1 MAQVVNPIYDTVFK
15 YLMQDEK
22 VAKVLIGN
30 ILKTKVV
37 SIQMN
42 NNEYSAMLPDGKKI
56 FKLDFSATI
65 LDKSGKH
72 QLVHIEVQKALEE
85 GEIMRFRSY
94 LGAIYMD
101 QTKKYQESIK
111 NPKTNEETIVEHPL
125 PIHSIYILG
134 HELGDGLDKSVMHGE
149 NIFRD
154 EEGNII
160 QIPANNDYIN
170 GLTHTITFVIAPLT
184 KKNVKTHL
192 DRLLTIFSDT
202 APNSQF
208 IELDEYYDDSDDYRT
223 IMRVLQKAS
232 ADKQLRGDL
241 DLEQYAW
248 NNQIK
253 MERRISE
260 MGIKLSQMDEQLSQK
275 LAQLSQKEALLTQ
288 QEAQLTQ
295 KDAQLS
301 QQEAQLTQKDAQL
314 SQQEAQLSQQEVQLS
329 QQKAQLTAAIKA
341 LSTTN
346 SVAQIAQIM
355 NISQQQVEEILKS

>member
-42 NNEYSAMLPDGKKI
+42 NNEYSALLPDGKKI

-65 LDKSGKH
+65 LDRSGKN

-101 QTKKYQESIK
+101 ETKKYQETIK
-111 NPKTNEETIVEHPL
+111 NPKTNIETVVDHPL

-134 HELGDGLDKSVMHGE
+134 HELGDGLEQSVMHGE
-149 NIFRD
+149 NIFKD
-154 EEGNII
+154 QEGNII
-160 QIPANNDYIN
+160 KIPDNNDYIN
-170 GLTHTITFVIAPLT
+170 GLTHTVTFVIAPLT

-192 DRLLTIFSDT
+192 DKLLTIFSDT
-202 APNSQF
+202 EPNSQV
-208 IELDEYYDDSDDYRT
+208 IELDEYYDDSEDYRT

-232 ADKQLRGDL
+232 ADKQLRGNL

-248 NNQIK
+248 NNQLK
-253 MERRISE
+253 MEQRNQALQGRIDE
-260 MGIKLSQMDEQLSQK
+260 MGTQILQQK
-275 LAQLSQKEALLTQ
+275 
-288 QEAQLTQ
+288 AQLTE
-295 KDAQLS
+295 K
-301 QQEAQLTQKDAQL
+301 E
-314 SQQEAQLSQQEVQLS
+314 EQLS
-329 QQKAQLTAAIKA
+329 QQKAQLVAAIKA
-341 LSTTN
+341 LSATN
-346 SVAQIAQIM
+346 TAAQIALIM
-355 NISQQQVEEILKS
+355 NISQQQVEDILNTEKN

>member
-42 NNEYSAMLPDGKKI
+42 NNEYSALLPDGKKI

-65 LDKSGKH
+65 LDRSGRH

-101 QTKKYQESIK
+101 ETKKYQETVK
-111 NPKTNEETIVEHPL
+111 NPKTKIETVVEQPL

-134 HELGDGLDKSVMHGE
+134 HELGD
-149 NIFRD
+149 
-154 EEGNII
+154 II
-160 QIPANNDYIN
+160 QVPDNSDYIN
-170 GLTHTITFVIAPLT
+170 GLTHTVIFVIAPLI

-202 APNSQF
+202 APNSKF
-208 IELDEYYDDSDDYRT
+208 IELDEYYDNSEDYRPLCASSKRHLPT
-223 IMRVLQKAS
+223 SNCAATSTWSNTLGFLDNYLFKRIVFQLLGRHKIASRQAS
-232 ADKQLRGDL
+232 AQNAVSRFAIANYSNVVIMAHFVGFDTAKHKFVDL
-241 DLEQYAW
+241 TVD
-248 NNQIK
+248 NQRNCLCHSHFLAK
-253 MERRISE
+253 KRRF
-260 MGIKLSQMDEQLSQK
+260 
-275 LAQLSQKEALLTQ
+275 AVHT
-288 QEAQLTQ
+288 
-295 KDAQLS
+295 
-301 QQEAQLTQKDAQL
+301 
-314 SQQEAQLSQQEVQLS
+314 
-329 QQKAQLTAAIKA
+329 
-341 LSTTN
+341 
-346 SVAQIAQIM
+346 
-355 NISQQQVEEILKS
+355 

>member
-65 LDKSGKH
+65 LDNSGNR

-101 QTKKYQESIK
+101 QTKKYQETIK
-111 NPKTNEETIVEHPL
+111 DSKTQTETTVEHPL

-134 HELGDGLDKSVMHGE
+134 HELGDGLQQSVMHGE
-149 NIFRD
+149 NIFKD
-154 EEGNII
+154 QDGNII
-160 QIPANNDYIN
+160 KIPDNNDYIN
-170 GLTHTITFVIAPLT
+170 GLTHTVTFVIAPLT

-192 DRLLTIFSDT
+192 DKLLTIFSET
-202 APNSQF
+202 TPNSQI
-208 IELDEYYDDSDDYRT
+208 IELDEYYDDSEDYRT

-232 ADKQLRGDL
+232 ADKQLRGNL

-248 NNQIK
+248 NNQLK
-253 MERRISE
+253 MERRINE
-260 MGIKLSQMDEQLSQK
+260 MGAKLSQL
-275 LAQLSQKEALLTQ
+275 
-288 QEAQLTQ
+288 
-295 KDAQLS
+295 DA
-301 QQEAQLTQKDAQL
+301 K
-314 SQQEAQLSQQEVQLS
+314 
-329 QQKAQLTAAIKA
+329 LTAAIKA
-341 LSTTN
+341 LSLT
-346 SVAQIAQIM
+346 SSAAQIAQIL
-355 NISQQQVEEILKS
+355 NISQYQVEKILNG

>member
-30 ILKTKVV
+30 ILNTKVV

-65 LDKSGKH
+65 LDRNGKH

-101 QTKKYQESIK
+101 ATKKYQETIK
-111 NPKTNEETIVEHPL
+111 DPKTKTEAIVEHPL

-134 HELGDGLDKSVMHGE
+134 HELGDGLEHSVMLGE
-149 NIFRD
+149 NVFKD
-154 EEGNII
+154 QDGNII
-160 QIPANNDYIN
+160 KIPANNDYIN
-170 GLTHTITFVIAPLT
+170 GLTHTVTFVIAPLT

-192 DRLLTIFSDT
+192 DKLLTIFSDT
-202 APNSQF
+202 EPNSQV
-208 IELDEYYDDSDDYRT
+208 IELDEYYDDSEDYRT

-232 ADKQLRGDL
+232 SDKQLRGNL

-248 NNQIK
+248 NNQLK
-253 MERRISE
+253 MEQRINE
-260 MGIKLSQMDEQLSQK
+260 MGAKLSQKEAQLSQMDEQLSQMDEQLSQK
-275 LAQLSQKEALLTQ
+275 NEQLSQKNE
-288 QEAQLTQ
+288 
-295 KDAQLS
+295 QLS
-301 QQEAQLTQKDAQL
+301 QKNEQLAQKET
-314 SQQEAQLSQQEVQLS
+314 QLS
-329 QQKAQLTAAIKA
+329 QQKTQLAAAIKA
-341 LSTTN
+341 LSATNTT
-346 SVAQIAQIM
+346 AQIAQIM
-355 NISQQQVEEILKS
+355 NISQQQVEEFLNNNIADK

>member
-22 VAKVLIGN
+22 VAKVFIGN

-42 NNEYSAMLPDGKKI
+42 NNEYSALLPDGKKV

-85 GEIMRFRSY
+85 GEIMRFRAY

-101 QTKKYQESIK
+101 ETKKYQETVK
-111 NPKTNEETIVEHPL
+111 NPKTKTETILEHPL

-134 HELGDGLDKSVMHGE
+134 HELGDGLQHSVMLGE
-149 NIFRD
+149 NVFKD
-154 EEGNII
+154 QDGNII
-160 QIPANNDYIN
+160 KIPTNNDYIN
-170 GLTHTITFVIAPLT
+170 GLTHTVTFVIAPLT

-192 DRLLTIFSDT
+192 DKLLTIFSDT
-202 APNSQF
+202 EPNSKV
-208 IELDEYYDDSDDYRT
+208 IELDEYYDDSEDYRT

-248 NNQIK
+248 NNQLK
-253 MERRISE
+253 MERRAQELQGRIDE
-260 MGIKLSQMDEQLSQK
+260 MG
-275 LAQLSQKEALLTQ
+275 
-288 QEAQLTQ
+288 
-295 KDAQLS
+295 
-301 QQEAQLTQKDAQL
+301 AQL
-314 SQQEAQLSQQEVQLS
+314 SQQEAQLSQQEAQLSQQEAQLS

-341 LSTTN
+341 LSAT
-346 SVAQIAQIM
+346 SSAAQIAQIL
-355 NISQQQVEEILKS
+355 NIGQEQVEEILG

>member
-30 ILKTKVV
+30 ILNTKVI

-42 NNEYSAMLPDGKKI
+42 NNEYSALLPDGKKI

-72 QLVHIEVQKALEE
+72 QLVHIEVQKALED

-101 QTKKYQESIK
+101 ETKKYQETIK
-111 NPKTNEETIVEHPL
+111 DPKTKTETIIEHPL

-134 HELGDGLDKSVMHGE
+134 HELGDGLEKSVMLGE
-149 NIFRD
+149 NIFKD
-154 EEGNII
+154 QDGNII
-160 QIPANNDYIN
+160 QIPSNNDYIN
-170 GLTHTITFVIAPLT
+170 GLTHTVTFVIAPLT

-192 DRLLTIFSDT
+192 DKLLTIFSET
-202 APNSQF
+202 EPNSKI
-208 IELDEYYDDSDDYRT
+208 IELDEYYDDSEDYRT

-232 ADKQLRGDL
+232 SDKQLRGNL

-248 NNQIK
+248 NNQLK
-253 MERRISE
+253 MERRAQELQGRINE
-260 MGIKLSQMDEQLSQK
+260 MGTKLSQQQ
-275 LAQLSQKEALLTQ
+275 AQLSQQK
-288 QEAQLTQ
+288 AQLSQ

-301 QQEAQLTQKDAQL
+301 QKD
-314 SQQEAQLSQQEVQLS
+314 
-329 QQKAQLTAAIKA
+329 AQLTAAIKA
-341 LSTTN
+341 LSATN
-346 SVAQIAQIM
+346 TAAQIAQIL
-355 NISQQQVEEILKS
+355 NIGQEQVEEILNKEQSNN

>member
-42 NNEYSAMLPDGKKI
+42 NNEYSALLPDGKKV

-85 GEIMRFRSY
+85 GEIMRFRAY

-101 QTKKYQESIK
+101 ETKKYQETVK
-111 NPKTNEETIVEHPL
+111 NPKTKTETIVEHPL

-134 HELGDGLDKSVMHGE
+134 HELGDGLQHSVMLGE
-149 NIFRD
+149 NVFKD
-154 EEGNII
+154 QDGNII
-160 QIPANNDYIN
+160 KIPTNNDYIN
-170 GLTHTITFVIAPLT
+170 GLTHTVTFVIAPLT

-192 DRLLTIFSDT
+192 DKLLTIFSDT
-202 APNSQF
+202 EPNSKV
-208 IELDEYYDDSDDYRT
+208 IELDEYYDDSEDYRT

-248 NNQIK
+248 NNQLK
-253 MERRISE
+253 MERRAQELQGRIDE
-260 MGIKLSQMDEQLSQK
+260 MG
-275 LAQLSQKEALLTQ
+275 
-288 QEAQLTQ
+288 
-295 KDAQLS
+295 AQLS
-301 QQEAQLTQKDAQL
+301 QQEA
-314 SQQEAQLSQQEVQLS
+314 QLS

-341 LSTTN
+341 LSAT
-346 SVAQIAQIM
+346 SSAAQIAQIL
-355 NISQQQVEEILKS
+355 NIGQEQVEEILG

>member
-30 ILKTKVV
+30 ILNTKVI

-42 NNEYSAMLPDGKKI
+42 NNEYSALLPDGKKI

-72 QLVHIEVQKALEE
+72 QLVHIEVQKALED

-101 QTKKYQESIK
+101 ETKKYQETIK
-111 NPKTNEETIVEHPL
+111 DPKTKTETIIEHPL

-134 HELGDGLDKSVMHGE
+134 HELGDGLGKSVMLGE
-149 NIFRD
+149 NIFKD
-154 EEGNII
+154 QDGNII
-160 QIPANNDYIN
+160 QIPSNNDYIN
-170 GLTHTITFVIAPLT
+170 GLTHTVTFVIAPLT

-192 DRLLTIFSDT
+192 DKLLTIFSET
-202 APNSQF
+202 EPNSKI
-208 IELDEYYDDSDDYRT
+208 IELDEYYDDSEDYRT

-232 ADKQLRGDL
+232 SDKQLRGNL

-248 NNQIK
+248 NNQLK
-253 MERRISE
+253 MERRAQELQGRINE
-260 MGIKLSQMDEQLSQK
+260 MGTQLSQQQ
-275 LAQLSQKEALLTQ
+275 AQLS
-288 QEAQLTQ
+288 Q

-301 QQEAQLTQKDAQL
+301 QQQAQL
-314 SQQEAQLSQQEVQLS
+314 SQ
-329 QQKAQLTAAIKA
+329 KDAQLTAAIKA
-341 LSTTN
+341 LSATN
-346 SVAQIAQIM
+346 TAAQIAQIL
-355 NISQQQVEEILKS
+355 NIGQEQVEEILNGEKN

>member
-42 NNEYSAMLPDGKKI
+42 NNEYSALLPDGKKV

-85 GEIMRFRSY
+85 GEIMRFRAY

-101 QTKKYQESIK
+101 ETKKYQETVK
-111 NPKTNEETIVEHPL
+111 NPKTKTETILEHPL

-134 HELGDGLDKSVMHGE
+134 HELGDGLQHSVMLGE
-149 NIFRD
+149 NVFKD
-154 EEGNII
+154 QDGNII
-160 QIPANNDYIN
+160 KIPTNNDYIN
-170 GLTHTITFVIAPLT
+170 GLTHTVTFVIAPLT

-192 DRLLTIFSDT
+192 DKLLTIFSDT
-202 APNSQF
+202 EPNSKV
-208 IELDEYYDDSDDYRT
+208 IELDEYYDDSEDYRT

-248 NNQIK
+248 NNQLK
-253 MERRISE
+253 MERRAQELQGRIDE
-260 MGIKLSQMDEQLSQK
+260 MG
-275 LAQLSQKEALLTQ
+275 
-288 QEAQLTQ
+288 
-295 KDAQLS
+295 
-301 QQEAQLTQKDAQL
+301 AQL
-314 SQQEAQLSQQEVQLS
+314 SQQEAQLSQQEAQLSQQEAQLS

-341 LSTTN
+341 LSAT
-346 SVAQIAQIM
+346 SSAAQIAQIL
-355 NISQQQVEEILKS
+355 NIGQEQVEEILG